1 MTKSLTKRTHKWI
14 AVCLTMFVIVWMVSG
29 AVTSVLSCSSTWV
42 IMGQD
47 TCTEA
52 FANYIGSTNIVLE
65 LLLALF
71 YAAWNMYPPSK
82 HQDLV
87 LFTTLIR
94 FR

>member
-1 MTKSLTKRTHKWI
+1 
-14 AVCLTMFVIVWMVSG
+14 MFVIVWMVSG

>member
-1 MTKSLTKRTHKWI
+1 
-14 AVCLTMFVIVWMVSG
+14 MFVVVWMVSG

-42 IMGQD
+42 IMEHD
-47 TCTEA
+47 NCTEA
-52 FANYIGSTNIVLE
+52 FTNYIGSTNIVLE

-87 LFTTLIR
+87 LFTTLVR